1 MVVVV
6 VVVVLV
12 MLGGGDVVGCCD
24 KFVTEMTE
32 AAEMPHEKQDAEKNM
47 LIKYLLF
54 TYTNGC
60 LAQLVSAQII
70 DASRLRVQFRLWSL

>member
-1 MVVVV
+1 MDVVVVV

-12 MLGGGDVVGCCD
+12 VLGGGDVVGCCD

-32 AAEMPHEKQDAEKNM
+32 AAEMPHGKQDAEKCM

-54 TYTNGC
+54 TYSNGY

-70 DASRLRVQFRLWSL
+70 NVSRL